1 MTLNKAYDFFKSLI
15 SETSKKSEIKIYKE
29 FTVILNNLENRG
41 FSKEELEKIETKLNS
56 LNLESNPKNKKK
68 YFNKVLNEFKSF
80 LKKTFSL
87 VSKNYYTNLY
97 ITLGASFGIIS
108 GIIIGERFEK
118 SLGIALG
125 IGVGM
130 LMGLFIGWSRD
141 AKALKEGRVIELN
154 NIL

>member
-1 MTLNKAYDFFKSLI
+1 MTLNKASNFFKSLI
-15 SETSKKSEIKIYKE
+15 YETNNKSEIKIYND
-29 FTVILNNLENRG
+29 FTLILSNLENRD
-41 FSKEELEKIETKLNS
+41 FSKEELEIIEMKLNS
-56 LNLESNPKNKKK
+56 LNLKSNPQNKRKFFSK
-68 YFNKVLNEFKSF
+68 TLNEFKRF
-80 LKKTFSL
+80 LNKTFSL

-130 LMGLFIGWSRD
+130 IIGLFIGKSKD
-141 AKALKEGRVIELN
+141 AKALNEGRVIK
-154 NIL
+154 